1 MKDYIKEEITTYRE
15 LLKIFIFIEIALFGS
30 LLNIGI
36 DILLDKYPFFMVIFD
51 IINLIANI
59 VLLFIIKLLWNK
71 LYEFKKILKDLG

>member
-36 DILLDKYPFFMVIFD
+36 DIYL
-51 IINLIANI
+51 INIH
-59 VLLFIIKLLWNK
+59 FLW
-71 LYEFKKILKDLG
+71 